1 MMFLSPLRSAAG
13 AAAFFGLVA
22 LGAAAPAQADDFR
35 IDAAWRAALE
45 NTDGVLTDQQH
56 ATLNSVAYHS
66 AAALLCDGIE
76 INPDAVAKAM
86 DGIFAAAPAELTD
99 DQQLQRYT
107 DILLML
113 GTTKG
118 IILAEGALHEQEF
131 CAGAA
136 AEKAEAKADASL
148 WK

>member
-1 MMFLSPLRSAAG
+1 MIFLSPLRSAAG
-13 AAAFFGLVA
+13 AAAFLGLMA
-22 LGAAAPAQADDFR
+22 LGAAAPALADDFR
-35 IDAAWRAALE
+35 IDAAWKAALE
-45 NTDGVLTDQQH
+45 DTDGVLTDQQH
-56 ATLNSVAYHS
+56 ATLNSIAYHS
-66 AAALLCDGIE
+66 AAALLCDGID
-76 INPDAVAKAM
+76 INADNVAKAM
-86 DGIFAAAPAELTD
+86 DGIFAAAPDDLTD

-131 CAGAA
+131 CSGATV
-136 AEKAEAKADASL
+136 EKAEAKADASF